1 MLLFIYTAPADSLCI
16 DKCLVTIWTRL
27 FTLSE
32 LDATGWDAIEHATT
46 SRLQACHPSEYPH
59 HLVEACTN
67 LAQAQPQTIDGMLE
81 AVLSQYT
88 VHDNNQVLEAF
99 R

>member
-1 MLLFIYTAPADSLCI
+1 MSL
-16 DKCLVTIWTRL
+16 V
-27 FTLSE
+27 TLSE
-32 LDATGWDAIEHATT
+32 LDATGWDALEHATT

-81 AVLSQYT
+81 AVLSQYNAF
-88 VHDNNQVLEAF
+88 DNNQVLEGF